1 MRRYGVIA
9 LLAPMLLGSC
19 TAAVVSP
26 PATPTAPA
34 APTATSAAA
43 TATPTATDPSD
54 PASFVPHASDIS
66 EAAPDT
72 PTRPPRPLHQAA
84 RYVAYR
90 VQPGDTIA
98 TISRQAQTAPTLL
111 QRYNRLDGEPQPG
124 RELIVPLLPE
134 SRSSLPEPTLLV
146 VTGNTE
152 QPWVALTFDCGGENP
167 RTYDLLA
174 TLRAHQSRTTFFL
187 LGNSII
193 NDPEL
198 LHQMIADG
206 HELANHSYSHPDF
219 TSLTDT
225 QIAYELRL
233 TEQIVHELAGPD
245 VSIRPYFR
253 HPYGAYDKRTLR
265 AVIAQGYM
273 PIHWNLD
280 VRDGVGEPKTPA
292 YLLERITTELPP
304 DELQGAIIL
313 AHCTSSMADAL
324 PAILDAFDARG
335 LEVRPLTDV
344 LGP

>member
-1 MRRYGVIA
+1 MRRYGLIA
-9 LLAPMLLGSC
+9 LLAPLLLGSC
-19 TAAVVSP
+19 TAVVGPAPASP
-26 PATPTAPA
+26 TDPATS
-34 APTATSAAA
+34 TATIMAV
-43 TATPTATDPSD
+43 TTTPTATHPSG
-54 PASFVPHASDIS
+54 PASGVPHA
-66 EAAPDT
+66 PDT
-72 PTRPPRPLHQAA
+72 SRTPPDTQTRPMLPLHQAT

-98 TISRQAQTAPTLL
+98 TISRQAQTASTLL
-111 QRYNRLDGEPQPG
+111 QRYNRLDDEPQPG

-134 SRSSLPEPTLLV
+134 SRSTLPEPTLLV

-174 TLRAHQSRTTFFL
+174 TLREHTTQATFFL

-198 LHQMIADG
+198 LQQMIADG

-219 TSLTDT
+219 TALTDT

-253 HPYGAYDKRTLR
+253 HPYGAYNERTLR

-273 PIHWNLD
+273 PIHWSLD
-280 VRDGVGEPKTPA
+280 VRDGVGKTKTPA
-292 YLLERITTELPP
+292 YILERITTELPP
-304 DELQGAIIL
+304 DELQGAIVL

-324 PAILDAFDARG
+324 PDILEAFDAQG